1 MFSGITLR
9 YTPWLYFCYNTYNV
23 NYNLELLGV
32 IPESCRI
39 VEM

>member
-9 YTPWLYFCYNTYNV
+9 YTPWLYFYNTYNV